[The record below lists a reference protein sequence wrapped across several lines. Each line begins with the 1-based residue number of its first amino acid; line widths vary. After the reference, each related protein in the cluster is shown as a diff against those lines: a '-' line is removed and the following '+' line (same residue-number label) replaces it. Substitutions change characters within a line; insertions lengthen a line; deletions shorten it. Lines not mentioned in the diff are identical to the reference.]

1 MNTSRPVTKDRAATT
16 SRSSSG
22 TKILDI
28 SGGTRGRRES
38 PGAFDEFDDD
48 RPQKRHASEKQ
59 RAEAV
64 RAKEPVKRQRVDR
77 HTIDRMD
84 RSYQH
89 EGIQV
94 PKKLKGKLEVARH
107 VLAVEPMPSVRQI
120 SKLDKD
126 KNKSIL
132 GDSVEEIHQLLERSA
147 NESAISLTQRKLLQV
162 VLDAIPMAENT
173 IRETNGMRGVYQ
185 LNSLITSVRELMIDM
200 QATQDKAA
208 IAEMLIEKIL
218 RPIWLDIAMLLV
230 QEDAQVTNVITANCS
245 PEQALRINKARSESM
260 RTISGSLQRKYEDA
274 KEQTRAH
281 LSN

>member
-1 MNTSRPVTKDRAATT
+1 
-16 SRSSSG
+16 
-22 TKILDI
+22 
-28 SGGTRGRRES
+28 
-38 PGAFDEFDDD
+38 
-48 RPQKRHASEKQ
+48 
-59 RAEAV
+59 
-64 RAKEPVKRQRVDR
+64 
-77 HTIDRMD
+77 MD

>member
-1 MNTSRPVTKDRAATT
+1 M
-16 SRSSSG
+16 
-22 TKILDI
+22 
-28 SGGTRGRRES
+28 
-38 PGAFDEFDDD
+38 
-48 RPQKRHASEKQ
+48 
-59 RAEAV
+59 
-64 RAKEPVKRQRVDR
+64 KRQRVDR